1 MTSLITN
8 IVAILGA
15 LGGLGGIC
23 SVFLF
28 YRENKRTKQLENEHK
43 SNDEWRSLVEEH
55 KARERDLEQTIRERD
70 AIIAS
75 KDAKIESLYKE
86 KGECM
91 KRNDKLSST
100 VAALSILRCKLI
112 ACSERT
118 PPIGSRNTEEPDASE
133 NTEHEPLK

>member
-55 KARERDLEQTIRERD
+55 KTWSRRSGKGTRSSRRKTQRSKAFTKRK
-70 AIIAS
+70 AS
-75 KDAKIESLYKE
+75 
-86 KGECM
+86 
-91 KRNDKLSST
+91 T
-100 VAALSILRCKLI
+100 
-112 ACSERT
+112 
-118 PPIGSRNTEEPDASE
+118 
-133 NTEHEPLK
+133 